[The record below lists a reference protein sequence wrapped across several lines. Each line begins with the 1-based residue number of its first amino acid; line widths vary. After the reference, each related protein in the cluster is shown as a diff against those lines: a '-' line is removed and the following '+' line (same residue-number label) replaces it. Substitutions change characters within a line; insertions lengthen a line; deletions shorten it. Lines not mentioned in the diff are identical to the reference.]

1 MSSTNILLHYRYQ
14 NCRRIRG
21 SACSPVRVRS
31 PASALA
37 CAFRAVWISYIS
49 KKSEFKIWCGIRLL
63 NFNRIS
69 FWAPCGNQSS
79 IRASQYVAFD
89 DPPPSHTHTH
99 THTHTYIYIYTYTHT
114 HTHIYIYTYRFSI
127 DHYSYMSCMLSYKTI
142 NFEVDNYFSYKSNI
156 YFAIDHY
163 SYMSYMLSCKT
174 INFEVDNYI
183 SF

>member
-1 MSSTNILLHYRYQ
+1 MLKVESQKTSKISYNICNQVGDVNRSIDWNERKKSSANILLHYRYQ
-14 NCRRIRG
+14 NCRRIRRYG
-21 SACSPVRVRS
+21 CSPVRVRS

-99 THTHTYIYIYTYTHT
+99 I
-114 HTHIYIYTYRFSI
+114 HIHIHIRRPTRRAPSSDRFC
-127 DHYSYMSCMLSYKTI
+127 HWPLFLCELY
-142 NFEVDNYFSYKSNI
+142 
-156 YFAIDHY
+156 AI
-163 SYMSYMLSCKT
+163 
-174 INFEVDNYI
+174 I
-183 SF
+183 